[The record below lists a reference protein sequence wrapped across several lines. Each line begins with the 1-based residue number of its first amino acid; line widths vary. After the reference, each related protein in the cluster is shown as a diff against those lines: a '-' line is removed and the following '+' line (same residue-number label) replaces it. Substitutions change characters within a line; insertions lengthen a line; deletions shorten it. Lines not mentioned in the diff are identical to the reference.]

1 MGSFVNPGTGVFQ
14 TALNSEIYVD
24 KTGLLEYTNKVMNT
38 LQAYICNSGDLESRL
53 PPICSRHITAEAVIQ
68 RKCLPGLKS
77 ANAHILRNI

>member
-1 MGSFVNPGTGVFQ
+1 MGSFVNPGNGVFQ

-53 PPICSRHITAEAVIQ
+53 PPI
-68 RKCLPGLKS
+68 
-77 ANAHILRNI
+77 